1 VPLFRWGDLRVVED
15 FSHIVQFI
23 ESPDPA
29 AIAKGMSV
37 EERVVLDEV
46 NRKVAAEE
54 SLERVIDFLF
64 ETTRDICPCD
74 RIGLAFV
81 EEDGQR
87 VVSEYAAANYE
98 PLLLKEGY
106 AEDVAGS
113 TLKRV
118 IEMGVP
124 RVIGDLEA
132 YLAKKPASRSTKILV
147 KEGVRASM
155 TCPLVVNGRN
165 VGLLFRSS
173 REKGVYGVH
182 EVYLHLAVAERL
194 SQAVEKA
201 WRIKQLTE
209 SNRVYF
215 ETLGFV
221 THELK
226 SPLAAIVMNG
236 KLLTDN
242 VVGEMDPE
250 QRDVVEKMIRKA
262 ELLLNLVREFL
273 DFSNLESGD
282 IELSIERGLDFRK
295 KIVYPA
301 VEMLEPQI
309 AQRKSRLEIDVPDG
323 LEVDCDPGLM
333 NIVMVNLIGNAV
345 KYGNDGGIVRIEA
358 AKEGGSLTVSVFN
371 EGPGFTE
378 EQKDSLFKKFS
389 RIKDAQLSRQQGT
402 GLGLYTTWRLINMQG
417 GKIWAKSE
425 KDKWAEFAF
434 RIPQR
439 S

>member
-1 VPLFRWGDLRVVED
+1 MGCFVSEG
-15 FSHIVQFI
+15 FSHIVQFV
-23 ESPDPA
+23 EPPDSA
-29 AIAKGMSV
+29 EIAKGLSAP
-37 EERVVLDEV
+37 ERVALDEV
-46 NRKVAAEE
+46 NRRVAAED
-54 SLERVIDFLF
+54 SLQSIIDFLF

-74 RIGLAFV
+74 RVGLAFV
-81 EEDGQR
+81 EEDGAR
-87 VVSEYAAANYE
+87 VVSEYATASYE

-124 RVIGDLEA
+124 RVINDLEA
-132 YLAKKPASRSTKILV
+132 YLAKKPESRSTKVLV

-155 TCPLVVNGRN
+155 TCPLVVNDRN

-173 REKGVYGVH
+173 REKGVYGEH
-182 EVYLHLAVAERL
+182 QVYMHLAVAERL

-236 KLLTDN
+236 RLLTDN
-242 VVGEMDPE
+242 VVGEMGAA
-250 QRDVVEKMIRKA
+250 QLDVVRKMISKA

-273 DFSNLESGD
+273 DFSRLEGGEIKPNLESG
-282 IELSIERGLDFRK
+282 LDFRTK
-295 KIVYPA
+295 LVDP
-301 VEMLEPQI
+301 VVDMLEPQI
-309 AQRKSRLEIDVPDG
+309 AERKSRVEVDVPEG
-323 LEVDCDPGLM
+323 LAVDCDPSLM
-333 NIVMVNLIGNAV
+333 NIVMINLIGNAV
-345 KYGNDGGIVRIEA
+345 KYGNEGGLVRIRAAKDGGFL
-358 AKEGGSLTVSVFN
+358 SVSVLN
-371 EGPGFTE
+371 EGPGFTA

-389 RIKDAQLSRQQGT
+389 RIKDSQLSKQKGT
-402 GLGLYTTWRLINMQG
+402 GLGLYTTWRLVNLHG
-417 GKIWAKSE
+417 GKIWAESE
-425 KDKWAEFAF
+425 KGKWAEFSF

-439 S
+439 KSS